1 MSKHLKTLHSLF
13 EKLHNI
19 KVDSSGYSLGKATIL
34 KVFNATNSYS
44 TEDILARLTLI
55 DSMYSTQMS
64 RRYYGLE
71 ELAKVLLVRGIL
83 DWVAAVVFFLKGDGK
98 NARAVIQARREF
110 KRLRPEF
117 KALREENLSKATVT
131 SIPERASY
139 SILWKFHAGRKK
151 VYSSLP

>member
-1 MSKHLKTLHSLF
+1 MLYKNLPK
-13 EKLHNI
+13 
-19 KVDSSGYSLGKATIL
+19 
-34 KVFNATNSYS
+34 
-44 TEDILARLTLI
+44 
-55 DSMYSTQMS
+55 
-64 RRYYGLE
+64 E

-83 DWVAAVVFFLKGDGK
+83 DGVAAVVFFLKGDGK